1 MNGRPVYLS
10 PFHAQPIPAPTER
23 GKPSLD
29 SDFSTPVV
37 DHRGSEFV
45 IVYCKHV
52 TLEDVIPP
60 KLFEFYFENSAFL
73 QCSAPHFGNSLSLSL
88 AITSS
93 FSEKLETHTH
103 KVV

>member
-1 MNGRPVYLS
+1 MVDLGVRVNGRPVYLS
-10 PFHAQPIPAPTER
+10 PFHAQPVPAPTER

-60 KLFEFYFENSAFL
+60 CSNSISKILLFYNVPRHILVIVFL
-73 QCSAPHFGNSLSLSL
+73 YRYP
-88 AITSS
+88 
-93 FSEKLETHTH
+93 
-103 KVV
+103 